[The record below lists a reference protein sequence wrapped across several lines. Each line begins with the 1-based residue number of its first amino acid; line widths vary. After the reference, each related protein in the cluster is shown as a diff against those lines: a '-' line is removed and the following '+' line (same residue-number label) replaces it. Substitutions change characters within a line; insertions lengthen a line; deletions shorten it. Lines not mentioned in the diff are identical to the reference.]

1 MSETTETKTPQDP
14 APKDDKP
21 KIHRVCTQCNNMF
34 EVPLDKFETK
44 ICPNCHK
51 G

>member
-1 MSETTETKTPQDP
+1 MSETTPSHSAAESKQ
-14 APKDDKP
+14 DDKP

-34 EVPLDKFETK
+34 EVPFDKFDTK
-44 ICPNCHK
+44 LCSNCHK